1 MNATSTS
8 LEQHERGIHVVKN
21 LARAAVVSKTGWA
34 CHVSGYLDA
43 LSRGIRKNGDR
54 RM

>member
-1 MNATSTS
+1 MNAASTS
-8 LEQHERGIHVVKN
+8 LKAWPRQGP
-21 LARAAVVSKTGWA
+21 AAIVSKTGWV

>member
-1 MNATSTS
+1 MNAASTS
-8 LEQHERGIHVVKN
+8 LKS
-21 LARAAVVSKTGWA
+21 LAPAGPGGSRLEDGLGLSRL
-34 CHVSGYLDA
+34 CYLDA